1 MIAHIHLDVNRFL
14 KNIADNE
21 VCAMRKTN
29 KSVVDDTI
37 VRRMLLVMESKNI
50 RQQEL
55 VEYLGLANGIF
66 THWKYDGS
74 KTYMRYLDKIADFL
88 GVSKN
93 YLVEGRDQSI
103 NEDTITTFEVEVLQM
118 LRDMDDSKRELSYQT
133 IKMLWNDTKKIKEMS
148 LLCM

>member
-66 THWKYDGS
+66 THWKYDG
-74 KTYMRYLDKIADFL
+74 
-88 GVSKN
+88 
-93 YLVEGRDQSI
+93 
-103 NEDTITTFEVEVLQM
+103 
-118 LRDMDDSKRELSYQT
+118 
-133 IKMLWNDTKKIKEMS
+133 
-148 LLCM
+148 

>member
-66 THWKYDGS
+66 THWKYEVYPLS
-74 KTYMRYLDKIADFL
+74 RTTLIF
-88 GVSKN
+88 
-93 YLVEGRDQSI
+93 RDA
-103 NEDTITTFEVEVLQM
+103 
-118 LRDMDDSKRELSYQT
+118 
-133 IKMLWNDTKKIKEMS
+133 
-148 LLCM
+148 